1 MTRWLLLV
9 SEFGVMGTE
18 KRFRLEFW
26 TGEDYTIERWTCA
39 SLGGGWRHA
48 MNDLREVDF
57 ADGLKVYEDFVWQ
70 HGIDNPDAY
79 LRGVA
84 FCIGGEDMIWA
95 LLRERAHRILSYNWE
110 FNVNFPA
117 PCLPV
122 LHHAFLGKFHQKLP
136 RHLVGAGCWAVQFDG
151 LRACRS
157 CEFQDASLCLGK
169 KIVQTG
175 RNNVGQEIPLLN
187 KKV

>member
-26 TGEDYTIERWTCA
+26 MGEDYTIERWTCA

-84 FCIGGEDMIWA
+84 FCIGVEDMM
-95 LLRERAHRILSYNWE
+95 RAQLKEMAHKILSNSWE

-122 LHHAFLGKFHQKLP
+122 LHHAFLGKFRQKLP
-136 RHLVGAGCWAVQFDG
+136 RHLVGDGCWAVQFNG

-169 KIVQTG
+169 KIVRTG
-175 RNNVGQEIPLLN
+175 KNNVGQEIPLLN
-187 KKV
+187 KLV